1 MLPPS
6 CPSWNPH
13 CPSGAPTV
21 HCQHTGA
28 LAHSGALK
36 PRAPLP
42 ATAPS
47 PASWPAPTLP
57 SARAFPLLLAPDWCY
72 CGLSL
77 AAVFLVWA
85 ELLCHP
91 HSCVRATL
99 RALISCHSC
108 PAQLTVTVLV
118 FWLMSFKSG
127 SRPASELLPGVRW
140 GCSGGCP
147 GQRGRCPR
155 SVLGLWV
162 GLKREQ
168 FSLACWPC
176 ACTVWRGCHLS

>member
-1 MLPPS
+1 MSL
-6 CPSWNPH
+6 WRPH
-13 CPSGAPTV
+13 S
-21 HCQHTGA
+21 
-28 LAHSGALK
+28 
-36 PRAPLP
+36 PLP
-42 ATAPS
+42 THGCPGPLWCPQTQSPTACHCSKPCLMAS
-47 PASWPAPTLP
+47 SHPALCPCLPIASGPRLVLLWPFASCCFLGLG
-57 SARAFPLLLAPDWCY
+57 RAAL
-72 CGLSL
+72 
-77 AAVFLVWA
+77 
-85 ELLCHP
+85 HP
-91 HSCVRATL
+91 HSCARATL

-140 GCSGGCP
+140 GSGGCP